1 MMNFNLRHFGRQ
13 LTSGPVLAVLA
24 VGVTHTVTAVY
35 QAGYRH
41 ILSDGPTAVT
51 IASEVPANLRAFMLL
66 VLFSWLFFLI
76 FFVTSRLGLLFRWRT
91 TALAL
96 TAASLML
103 EITTPFFDLYQY
115 LTVCIGIGTIGVMLL
130 EGALQ
135 YLDRICPAAETWLRR
150 RGQLFDEKFKEAAV
164 KRIRE
169 LHPVG
174 GRLGSHVLDALLVVF
189 CLLVLAYWC
198 GEAHAMKHLHLWGN

>member
-1 MMNFNLRHFGRQ
+1 MNFNPRQFGRQ

-24 VGVTHTVTAVY
+24 VGLTHTVTVFY

-41 ILSDGPTAVT
+41 VLPNGPTAVT
-51 IASEVPANLRAFMLL
+51 TASEVPANLRAYVLL
-66 VLFSWLFFLI
+66 ILFSWLFFLI

-96 TAASLML
+96 TATSLML
-103 EITTPFFDLYQY
+103 EITAPFFDLYQY
-115 LTVCIGIGTIGVMLL
+115 LTDCIGIGTIGIILL

-135 YLDRICPAAETWLRR
+135 HLERTSPAAETWLRH
-150 RGQLFDEKFKEAAV
+150 RGQRFDEKFKEAAV
-164 KRIRE
+164 NRIRE

-174 GRLGSHVLDALLVVF
+174 GRLAGYVLDTLLVVF

-198 GEAHAMKHLHLWGN
+198 GEAHAMKYLHLWGN